1 MFCFPLI
8 LVIDFLS
15 VLHFSS
21 FFFSKT
27 FISSFL
33 FYEINHDF
41 IYKISIL
48 LRDTLDED
56 IPDELPDIDEDQ
68 PKPAETAKPKKDKKP
83 AKQEDSKPSKST
95 KQEAK
100 PAKEEE
106 VKPNRTK
113 TKEKKKRNTV
123 LGDFCI

>member
-83 AKQEDSKPSKST
+83 AKA